1 MTNAPEDKIQYPE
14 NSVLGVFDSTER
26 VTSAVSALT
35 AGGFLESEIEVIC
48 GLEGGEKLRATTGRS
63 GLMNVAMRVVSK
75 LGMPDQ
81 ETEIKDRYADA
92 LTSGRFVLAVRIAS
106 DDRKG
111 SATQILKANGARFVH
126 FLGKFVIESMTPRQ
140 GEISAE
146 GR

>member
-1 MTNAPEDKIQYPE
+1 MEAVAELPTGTVTFLFTDIEGSTKLLQE
-14 NSVLGVFDSTER
+14 LG
-26 VTSAVSALT
+26 
-35 AGGFLESEIEVIC
+35 
-48 GLEGGEKLRATTGRS
+48 
-63 GLMNVAMRVVSK
+63 
-75 LGMPDQ
+75 
-81 ETEIKDRYADA
+81 DRYADA
-92 LTSGRFVLAVRIAS
+92 LASGRSVLAVRIAS